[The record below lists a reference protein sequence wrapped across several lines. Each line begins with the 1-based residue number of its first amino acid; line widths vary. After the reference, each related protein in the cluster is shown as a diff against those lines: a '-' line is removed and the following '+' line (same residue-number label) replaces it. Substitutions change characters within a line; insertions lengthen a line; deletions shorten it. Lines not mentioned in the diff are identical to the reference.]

1 MPVAA
6 VVKIFV
12 SRGLGWYRGSEI
24 FGPGDEV
31 PEAASYVVRLAAEG
45 DETANVHRVSRPSLD
60 MSGIWGRLPYGLI
73 DMLIEGHDTEGR
85 ETCVSQYKG
94 FYKIH

>member
-1 MPVAA
+1 MEHTRVISLNGWNTYARR
-6 VVKIFV
+6 FV
-12 SRGLGWYRGSEI
+12 DAPTWTW
-24 FGPGDEV
+24 DEV

-60 MSGIWGRLPYGLI
+60 MSGIWGRLPYGRI

-85 ETCVSQYKG
+85 ETCVS
-94 FYKIH
+94 